1 MAERRWY
8 VVGYEAQLSERDRSE
23 LGEEG
28 VPDQPAVDVWGPFD
42 SETDARAFA
51 LDTHGDN
58 GWERVQPEF
67 LSPAAAGNK
76 SSRSLVIWPYQ
87 KGQLSEEER
96 DQ

>member
-1 MAERRWY
+1 MAEKRWY
-8 VVGYEAQLSERDRSE
+8 VVGYEAQLSEQDLAE
-23 LGEEG
+23 LGEDAPNQ
-28 VPDQPAVDVWGPFD
+28 PDVDVWGPFD

-58 GWERVQPEF
+58 GWERVEPEY

-76 SSRSLVIWPYQ
+76 STRSLVIWPYQ

-96 DQ
+96 DK